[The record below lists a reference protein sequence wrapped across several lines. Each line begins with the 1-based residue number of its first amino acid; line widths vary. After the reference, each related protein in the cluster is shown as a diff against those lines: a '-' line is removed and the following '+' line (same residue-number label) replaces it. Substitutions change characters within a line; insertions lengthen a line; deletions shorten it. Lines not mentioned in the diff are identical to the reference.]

1 MTNAKPKRPKSSP
14 RTGQDMAIAGVG
26 TAQTPAGAVRGDT
39 AADATASGKPSKRA
53 LRAAER
59 RQAIV
64 DAALAEFS
72 AKGFATAR
80 LEDIAARAGVGKGTI
95 YLYFA
100 DKESLFQELVRT
112 SIVPLVG
119 RLGAPPVADM
129 SARMIFERFIETFVS
144 EVYQTRRGDII
155 RLILAEGSRFP
166 TLAEFYY
173 REVVSRGV
181 AGMQMLIQYGISRGE
196 VSNPAVIRYPQ
207 LLIAPAMVAVVW
219 DGLFGKFAPLDVKA
233 MFDVHIDLIFGP
245 GRAA

>member
-1 MTNAKPKRPKSSP
+1 MSNTKPKRTKAKP
-14 RTGQDMAIAGVG
+14 RTGREAAMAGAG
-26 TAQTPAGAVRGDT
+26 TAQTPAGTVRGAT
-39 AADATASGKPSKRA
+39 ALDATASGKPSKRA

-112 SIVPLVG
+112 SIVPIVG
-119 RLGAPPVADM
+119 RLVSPPSGEV
-129 SARMIFERFIETFVS
+129 SARIVFERFIETFVT

-155 RLILAEGSRFP
+155 RLVMAEGPRFP
-166 TLAEFYY
+166 ALAEFYY
-173 REVVSRGV
+173 REVVSRGIG
-181 AGMQMLIQYGISRGE
+181 GMQMLIQYGISRGE
-196 VSNPAVIRYPQ
+196 IVNPAIIKHPQ
-207 LLIAPAMVAVVW
+207 LLVAPAMIAVVW
-219 DGLFGKFAPLDVKA
+219 HGLFGKLAPLDVRA
-233 MFDVHIDLIFGP
+233 MFEVHVDLIFGP